1 MKTIILTGGGTAGH
15 VIPNIAL
22 FEGLNKYFE
31 RIVYI
36 GSGNDLEK
44 QLVCKYD
51 FVQYLSI
58 PTVKLIRG
66 FSFKNLTIPFRL
78 ILAIKEAKKLLKQI
92 NPDIIFNKGGYVG
105 LPVVLAGAKLN
116 IPIIGHESDLS
127 LGLAHKLV
135 KNKYRYICT
144 TFAETAE
151 KLKNGIYTGTPIQQ
165 KAIKT
170 NFLSLKEKLH
180 LNALPVIL
188 VLGGSQGAQQI
199 NNLID
204 KNLDKLTKQYQIIHV
219 RGKNKLNPNLKK
231 HNYLQFEFYENMGE
245 LYATCDACITRA
257 GSNTLHEL
265 LYNNIPMVLIPLQNG
280 SRGDQVANAHYFDKH
295 GWSTSLYN
303 KSITNDEFLTAI
315 NQMMNKSKNNKQHMP
330 TNCANE
336 KIIDLIVKVSDKK
349 TR

>member
-15 VIPNIAL
+15 IIPNIAL
-22 FEGLNKYFE
+22 FDGLKEHFK

-44 QLVCKYD
+44 QLLSKYD
-51 FVQYLSI
+51 FIDYFSI

-66 FSFKNLTIPFRL
+66 LSLKNLAIPFRL
-78 ILAIKEAKKLLKQI
+78 INAIKAAKKLLKQI
-92 NPDIIFNKGGYVG
+92 KPDIIFNKGGYVG

-135 KNKYRYICT
+135 KNKYEYLCT
-144 TFAETAE
+144 TFFETTE

-170 NFLSLKEKLH
+170 NFSSLKTKLH
-180 LNALPVIL
+180 LNSLPVLL

-199 NNLID
+199 NKLID
-204 KNLDKLTKQYQIIHV
+204 DNIDELTKDYQIIHI
-219 RGKNKLNPNLKK
+219 RGKNKCNNALKK
-231 HNYLQFEFYENMGE
+231 HNYLQFEFYENIGQ
-245 LYATCDACITRA
+245 LYATCDACLTRA

-265 LYNNIPMVLIPLQNG
+265 LYNNIPMLLIPLQNK
-280 SRGDQVANAHYFDKH
+280 SRGDQVANAHYF
-295 GWSTSLYN
+295 G
-303 KSITNDEFLTAI
+303 
-315 NQMMNKSKNNKQHMP
+315 
-330 TNCANE
+330 
-336 KIIDLIVKVSDKK
+336 
-349 TR
+349 